1 VEDRN
6 FEIIEH
12 IDYELLFQLDDKIRE
27 TKAKIKELE
36 EKKARL
42 CDSGE
47 NQAKLDEVEEE
58 LREQNI
64 KLNNLSKERSAMLGY
79 LG

>member
-42 CDSGE
+42 CDSGG

-64 KLNNLSKERSAMLGY
+64 RLDNLSKERSAMLGY